1 MADQKA
7 MTVADVRAML
17 RGEPVEAEPVE
28 TPKPVEP
35 APAAVEANTTS
46 PIVLPPP
53 ADDQLQYTVGTSL
66 PPVAQKETGKRKKD

>member
-1 MADQKA
+1 MADQKV

-28 TPKPVEP
+28 TQKPVEP
-35 APAAVEANTTS
+35 VPAEVEAGTNS
-46 PIVLPPP
+46 PIVLPSL
-53 ADDQLQYTVGTSL
+53 ADDQLQYMVDTSL